1 MKTITGRPVVTVRRS
16 LGNVATVLAV
26 DTLPPVPEG
35 VTHTWLPPTVAALRI
50 NADRD
55 QFLWFRLAWNSWS
68 AMVGASEEEVR
79 AELAE
84 IAHRLAAVD
93 GYTGHLKL
101 FLEPF
106 FDLEYGILA
115 VPLTFPN
122 ESLPEVCG

>member
-16 LGNVATVLAV
+16 LGNVAMVVAV
-26 DTLPPVPEG
+26 DTLPPAPEG

-55 QFLWFRLAWNSWS
+55 QLLWFRLAWSSWS

-106 FDLEYGILA
+106 FDFEYGVLA
-115 VPLTFPN
+115 FPLTFPN
-122 ESLPEVCG
+122 EPLPEVCG

>member
-35 VTHTWLPPTVAALRI
+35 VTHTWLHPTAETLRRD
-50 NADRD
+50 AERD
-55 QFLWFRLAWNSWS
+55 QFLWFRLAWS
-68 AMVGASEEEVR
+68 AIVGASEEEGR
-79 AELAE
+79 AELAA

-106 FDLEYGILA
+106 FDFEYGILA
-115 VPLTFPN
+115 FPLTFPN
-122 ESLPEVCG
+122 EPLPEVCG